1 MQSTQPSKLDCYIN
15 ALKRLLGRTSLRL
28 NVEQVGDEIQ
38 IGSIRF
44 SSNFKQRLYQ
54 EDSRPNRGVLASSLS
69 KEEVIYCH
77 EKGISYFTLDGRLHL
92 VTSRYGLTIDS
103 RKVRETPR
111 NRPRQTNMLTRRGPQ
126 PTTLIS
132 PNSLPI
138 LDVLFRLPMPELHA
152 FNSALS
158 FARKY
163 QLNQSK
169 LSVMMRA
176 LNVQSLSALRKQIAQ
191 LNLDWWSL
199 ALAYPATKK
208 GLTPFFLHSTP
219 FQAVEKVSP
228 HESQAQLKDL
238 LDSTVIQ
245 DLVPGPVEVAKGI
258 GAITDPDIYLWGTVS
273 ALQMLKRKFRLVPGA
288 SKDKVTW
295 HLATPQRGMA
305 QEAILSRLP
314 VTRHQQLGIQYFHA
328 NYFRAIWDLTF
339 GSERLKEVR
348 IQMLRRFI
356 EDAG

>member
-1 MQSTQPSKLDCYIN
+1 
-15 ALKRLLGRTSLRL
+15 
-28 NVEQVGDEIQ
+28 
-38 IGSIRF
+38 
-44 SSNFKQRLYQ
+44 
-54 EDSRPNRGVLASSLS
+54 
-69 KEEVIYCH
+69 
-77 EKGISYFTLDGRLHL
+77 
-92 VTSRYGLTIDS
+92 
-103 RKVRETPR
+103 
-111 NRPRQTNMLTRRGPQ
+111 
-126 PTTLIS
+126 
-132 PNSLPI
+132 
-138 LDVLFRLPMPELHA
+138 MPELHA
-152 FNSALS
+152 FKSALS

-176 LNVQSLSALRKQIAQ
+176 MRVQSLSALRKQIAQ
-191 LNLDWWSL
+191 LDLDWWSL

-228 HESQAQLKDL
+228 EESQAQLKDL
-238 LDSTVIQ
+238 LDSSVTQ
-245 DLVPGPVEVAKGI
+245 DLVPGPAEVAKGI
-258 GAITDPDIYLWGTVS
+258 GVITDPDIYLWGTVS

-295 HLATPQRGMA
+295 HLAIPQRGLA
-305 QEAILSRLP
+305 REAILSRLP
-314 VTRHQQLGIQYFHA
+314 ETGHQQSGLQYFHA